1 MYGDYAG
8 ITANEATGFAAIGVF
23 FLVFLL
29 IILAIIIAFSVM
41 TIVGLWKMFRKANE
55 EGWKAII
62 PIYNI
67 IVLCKLV
74 GVTPWWLLIAF
85 VLSAMTVFP
94 IVGSVLSFAGYAAAI
109 YFTVILG
116 ISTARSY
123 GKSDAY
129 GIGFI
134 FNITSPIFYLMTG
147 VSKTANYVGVK
158 PLEDPVWDWFVK
170 TFNGNSNS
178 TTGNNV
184 PEANISESNGKSN
197 YCPSCGNK
205 VDGDT
210 KFCTSCGKKL

>member
-8 ITANEATGFAAIGVF
+8 ITANETTGIAALGAFVLIFILIIAAIT
-23 FLVFLL
+23 
-29 IILAIIIAFSVM
+29 IAFVVM
-41 TIVGLWKMFRKANE
+41 SIVGQWKMFNKANE

-62 PIYNI
+62 PIYNTI
-67 IVLCKLV
+67 TLCKLV
-74 GVTPWWLLIAF
+74 GVTPWWLLISF
-85 VLSAMTVFP
+85 VLSVMGVVP
-94 IVGSVLSFAGYAAAI
+94 IVGTILSLAGYVSAI

-147 VSKTANYVGVK
+147 VSKTTNYVGVK
-158 PLEDPVWDWFVK
+158 PLEDPVWDWLVK
-170 TFNGNSNS
+170 TFNGNNS

-184 PEANISESNGKSN
+184 PEANISESNGKSH

-205 VDGDT
+205 VEGDV
-210 KFCTSCGKKL
+210 KFCTSCGKEL

>member
-8 ITANEATGFAAIGVF
+8 ITANEASGFAALGAFVLIF
-23 FLVFLL
+23 IL
-29 IILAIIIAFSVM
+29 IIAAITIAFVVM
-41 TIVGLWKMFRKANE
+41 SIVGQWKMFNKANE

-67 IVLCKLV
+67 ITLCKLV
-74 GVTPWWLLIAF
+74 GVTPWWLLISF
-85 VLSAMTVFP
+85 VLSAMTVLP
-94 IVGSVLSFAGYAAAI
+94 IVGSVISFAGYAAAI

-134 FNITSPIFYLMTG
+134 LNITSPIFYLMTG

-158 PLEDPVWDWFVK
+158 PLEDPVWDWLVK
-170 TFNGNSNS
+170 TFNGNSNN

-184 PEANISESNGKSN
+184 PEANISESNGKSR

-205 VDGDT
+205 IEGDT
-210 KFCTSCGKKL
+210 KFCPGCGKEL